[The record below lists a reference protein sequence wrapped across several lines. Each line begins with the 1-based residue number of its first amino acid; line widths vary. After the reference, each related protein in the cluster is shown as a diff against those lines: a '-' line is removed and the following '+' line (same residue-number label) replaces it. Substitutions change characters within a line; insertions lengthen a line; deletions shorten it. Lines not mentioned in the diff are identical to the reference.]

1 MRKTDFIETGMT
13 NEELFEEQKAFY
25 NELKHLME
33 SNSSE
38 NSKYLEKFELLQF
51 TGMFFAIYIESKWEY
66 QVTFFESSLIW
77 VLKLLLHIY

>member
-51 TGMFFAIYIESKWEY
+51 TGMFFAIYIESK
-66 QVTFFESSLIW
+66 
-77 VLKLLLHIY
+77 